1 MSFSEAIQHVFSNY
15 ANFNGRARRR
25 EYWYFVLFTL
35 ICNIVL
41 NMAGTLFAD
50 THFAWIATGAAGL
63 FSLAMLIPSLA
74 VGWRRLHDTGRS
86 GAWYLIVLVPL
97 VGSILLLI
105 WVCTDSQPGDN
116 MYGPNPK
123 EPQQTYYS

>member
-35 ICNIVL
+35 ICNIALSIVG
-41 NMAGTLFAD
+41 ALFAD
-50 THFAWIATGAAGL
+50 THFAWIGTGASGL
-63 FSLAMLIPSLA
+63 FSLAMLIPTLA
-74 VGWRRLHDTGRS
+74 VSWRRLHDIGRS
-86 GAWYLIVLVPL
+86 GAWYFIVLIPL

-123 EPQQTYYS
+123 EPQPTYYS